1 MSEYHQLSELSE
13 NELQTVI
20 NEAEKILQDKQL
32 RKRKE
37 VIAQINELASS
48 VGITVEI
55 NENGSHSTR
64 KGKKVAAKYLNP
76 NDSLQTWS
84 GRGIAPK
91 WMQTLLDAGQ
101 DKSEFL
107 I

>member
-1 MSEYHQLSELSE
+1 MSEYHQLSE

-20 NEAEKILQDKQL
+20 IEAEKALRDKQIE
-32 RKRKE
+32 KRKE
-37 VIAQINELASS
+37 VITQINELAHSIG
-48 VGITVEI
+48 VTVEI
-55 NENGSHSTR
+55 NDNASRNTR
-64 KGKKVAAKYLNP
+64 KGKKVAAKYRNP
-76 NDSLQTWS
+76 HNPLQTWS

-91 WMQTLLDAGQ
+91 WMQTLIDAGQ

>member
-1 MSEYHQLSELSE
+1 MSEYNQLSE

-20 NEAEKILQDKQL
+20 DEAEKALKNKQL
-32 RKRKE
+32 QKRKE
-37 VIAQINELASS
+37 VISQIKELASS
-48 VGITVEI
+48 IGITVEI
-55 NENGSHSTR
+55 NENGSFAAR
-64 KGKKVAAKYLNP
+64 KGKKVPAKYRNP
-76 NDSLQTWS
+76 HDASQTWS

-91 WMQTLLDAGQ
+91 WMQALSNAGQ